1 MAGCSGLQESIVLS
15 RKTAWTE
22 VDLRQVLI
30 LKDSRRGVVCYHSRE
45 CQGEGG
51 REGEMMSS
59 FCKRW
64 FQSLDENKERET
76 LSLGGIGSTDLL
88 QETSAEITEN
98 EAETITEEL
107 NAEQERN
114 SPAAQE
120 SVGKY
125 QAARFTAVWR
135 PSCWSSCC
143 RRCKKT
149 GDYICQFATC
159 KKVLTG
165 KKAFAKHLYL
175 VHEGGREKRRQ
186 KKVKNYIFWKHKQ
199 EKGLNLKYFWL
210 QICEHCGV
218 LITANNMRQ
227 HVSLNKNVSNSIYLS
242 L

>member
-1 MAGCSGLQESIVLS
+1 MAGCSGLHESIVLS

-98 EAETITEEL
+98 EAETMTEEL

-114 SPAAQE
+114 SPAQE
-120 SVGKY
+120 SVSKY
-125 QAARFTAVWR
+125 QAARFIAV
-135 PSCWSSCC
+135 
-143 RRCKKT
+143 
-149 GDYICQFATC
+149 
-159 KKVLTG
+159 
-165 KKAFAKHLYL
+165 
-175 VHEGGREKRRQ
+175 
-186 KKVKNYIFWKHKQ
+186 
-199 EKGLNLKYFWL
+199 
-210 QICEHCGV
+210 
-218 LITANNMRQ
+218 
-227 HVSLNKNVSNSIYLS
+227 
-242 L
+242 

>member
-1 MAGCSGLQESIVLS
+1 MAGCSGLHESIVLS

-22 VDLRQVLI
+22 VDLRQMLI
-30 LKDSRRGVVCYHSRE
+30 LKDRRGVVCYHSRE

-120 SVGKY
+120 SASKY
-125 QAARFTAVWR
+125 QAARFTAV
-135 PSCWSSCC
+135 
-143 RRCKKT
+143 
-149 GDYICQFATC
+149 
-159 KKVLTG
+159 
-165 KKAFAKHLYL
+165 
-175 VHEGGREKRRQ
+175 
-186 KKVKNYIFWKHKQ
+186 
-199 EKGLNLKYFWL
+199 
-210 QICEHCGV
+210 
-218 LITANNMRQ
+218 
-227 HVSLNKNVSNSIYLS
+227 
-242 L
+242 

>member
-30 LKDSRRGVVCYHSRE
+30 LKDSRRDDVVCYHSRE

-51 REGEMMSS
+51 GEGEMMSS

-76 LSLGGIGSTDLL
+76 LSLGGIGNTDLL

-114 SPAAQE
+114 SQAAQE

-125 QAARFTAVWR
+125 QAARFTAV
-135 PSCWSSCC
+135 
-143 RRCKKT
+143 
-149 GDYICQFATC
+149 
-159 KKVLTG
+159 
-165 KKAFAKHLYL
+165 
-175 VHEGGREKRRQ
+175 
-186 KKVKNYIFWKHKQ
+186 
-199 EKGLNLKYFWL
+199 
-210 QICEHCGV
+210 
-218 LITANNMRQ
+218 
-227 HVSLNKNVSNSIYLS
+227 
-242 L
+242 

>member
-1 MAGCSGLQESIVLS
+1 MPRRAKKNKIDQFAYLRQIMTGCSGLHESIVLS

-30 LKDSRRGVVCYHSRE
+30 LKDRRRGVVCYHSRE

-51 REGEMMSS
+51 GEGEMMSS

-120 SVGKY
+120 SASKY
-125 QAARFTAVWR
+125 QAARFTAV
-135 PSCWSSCC
+135 
-143 RRCKKT
+143 
-149 GDYICQFATC
+149 
-159 KKVLTG
+159 
-165 KKAFAKHLYL
+165 
-175 VHEGGREKRRQ
+175 
-186 KKVKNYIFWKHKQ
+186 
-199 EKGLNLKYFWL
+199 
-210 QICEHCGV
+210 
-218 LITANNMRQ
+218 
-227 HVSLNKNVSNSIYLS
+227 
-242 L
+242 

>member
-1 MAGCSGLQESIVLS
+1 MPRRAKKNKIDQFAYLRQIMTGCSGLHESIVLS

-45 CQGEGG
+45 CPGEGG
-51 REGEMMSS
+51 REGEMISS

-120 SVGKY
+120 SASKY
-125 QAARFTAVWR
+125 QAARFTAV
-135 PSCWSSCC
+135 
-143 RRCKKT
+143 
-149 GDYICQFATC
+149 
-159 KKVLTG
+159 
-165 KKAFAKHLYL
+165 
-175 VHEGGREKRRQ
+175 
-186 KKVKNYIFWKHKQ
+186 
-199 EKGLNLKYFWL
+199 
-210 QICEHCGV
+210 
-218 LITANNMRQ
+218 
-227 HVSLNKNVSNSIYLS
+227 
-242 L
+242 

>member
-1 MAGCSGLQESIVLS
+1 MPRRAKKNKIDQFAYLRQIMTGCSGLHESIVLS

-30 LKDSRRGVVCYHSRE
+30 LKDRRRGVVCYHSRE

-120 SVGKY
+120 SASKY
-125 QAARFTAVWR
+125 QAARFTAV
-135 PSCWSSCC
+135 
-143 RRCKKT
+143 
-149 GDYICQFATC
+149 
-159 KKVLTG
+159 
-165 KKAFAKHLYL
+165 
-175 VHEGGREKRRQ
+175 
-186 KKVKNYIFWKHKQ
+186 
-199 EKGLNLKYFWL
+199 
-210 QICEHCGV
+210 
-218 LITANNMRQ
+218 
-227 HVSLNKNVSNSIYLS
+227 
-242 L
+242 

>member
-1 MAGCSGLQESIVLS
+1 MAGCSGLHESIVLS

-98 EAETITEEL
+98 EADTITEEL
-107 NAEQERN
+107 NAKQERN
-114 SPAAQE
+114 SPAQE
-120 SVGKY
+120 SVSKY
-125 QAARFTAVWR
+125 QAARFLAV
-135 PSCWSSCC
+135 
-143 RRCKKT
+143 
-149 GDYICQFATC
+149 
-159 KKVLTG
+159 
-165 KKAFAKHLYL
+165 
-175 VHEGGREKRRQ
+175 
-186 KKVKNYIFWKHKQ
+186 
-199 EKGLNLKYFWL
+199 
-210 QICEHCGV
+210 
-218 LITANNMRQ
+218 
-227 HVSLNKNVSNSIYLS
+227 
-242 L
+242 

>member
-1 MAGCSGLQESIVLS
+1 MAGCSGLHESIVLS

-30 LKDSRRGVVCYHSRE
+30 LKDRRRGVICYHSRE

-64 FQSLDENKERET
+64 FQSLDENNS
-76 LSLGGIGSTDLL
+76 LSLGEIGSPDLL

-107 NAEQERN
+107 NADQERN

-120 SVGKY
+120 SVSKY

-143 RRCKKT
+143 CRCKKT
-149 GDYICQFATC
+149 GDYICQFSTC
-159 KKVLTG
+159 NKVLSD

-175 VHEGGREKRRQ
+175 VHEGGKEKRKQ
-186 KKVKNYIFWKHKQ
+186 KKVQK
-199 EKGLNLKYFWL
+199 
-210 QICEHCGV
+210 
-218 LITANNMRQ
+218 
-227 HVSLNKNVSNSIYLS
+227 
-242 L
+242 

>member
-1 MAGCSGLQESIVLS
+1 MAGCSGLHESIVLS

-64 FQSLDENKERET
+64 FQSLDENKERKI
-76 LSLGGIGSTDLL
+76 LRLGGIGNTDLQ

-107 NAEQERN
+107 NADQERN

-120 SVGKY
+120 SVSKY
-125 QAARFTAVWR
+125 QAARFTAV
-135 PSCWSSCC
+135 
-143 RRCKKT
+143 
-149 GDYICQFATC
+149 
-159 KKVLTG
+159 
-165 KKAFAKHLYL
+165 
-175 VHEGGREKRRQ
+175 
-186 KKVKNYIFWKHKQ
+186 
-199 EKGLNLKYFWL
+199 
-210 QICEHCGV
+210 
-218 LITANNMRQ
+218 
-227 HVSLNKNVSNSIYLS
+227 
-242 L
+242 

>member
-1 MAGCSGLQESIVLS
+1 MPRRAKKNKIDQFAYLRQIMTGCSGLHESIVLS

-45 CQGEGG
+45 CHGEGG

-120 SVGKY
+120 SASKY
-125 QAARFTAVWR
+125 QAARFTAV
-135 PSCWSSCC
+135 
-143 RRCKKT
+143 
-149 GDYICQFATC
+149 
-159 KKVLTG
+159 
-165 KKAFAKHLYL
+165 
-175 VHEGGREKRRQ
+175 
-186 KKVKNYIFWKHKQ
+186 
-199 EKGLNLKYFWL
+199 
-210 QICEHCGV
+210 
-218 LITANNMRQ
+218 
-227 HVSLNKNVSNSIYLS
+227 
-242 L
+242 

>member
-1 MAGCSGLQESIVLS
+1 MAGCSGLHESIVLS

-30 LKDSRRGVVCYHSRE
+30 LKDRRRGVVCYHSRE

-107 NAEQERN
+107 NTEQERN
-114 SPAAQE
+114 SQAAQE

-125 QAARFTAVWR
+125 QAARFTEV
-135 PSCWSSCC
+135 
-143 RRCKKT
+143 
-149 GDYICQFATC
+149 
-159 KKVLTG
+159 
-165 KKAFAKHLYL
+165 
-175 VHEGGREKRRQ
+175 
-186 KKVKNYIFWKHKQ
+186 
-199 EKGLNLKYFWL
+199 
-210 QICEHCGV
+210 
-218 LITANNMRQ
+218 
-227 HVSLNKNVSNSIYLS
+227 
-242 L
+242 